1 VDALAY
7 VVTSGWASGISVYTT
22 VLVTGLAG
30 RFAGLESAPNVFE
43 RTDVLVISA
52 VLAGCEFV
60 ADKIPYV
67 DSAWDVVHT
76 VIRTTFA
83 AVIGALISGQA
94 GDLNEALG
102 AVIGGSTALTS
113 HATKASLRLAVN
125 ASPEPFSNLALSLSE
140 DTAVV
145 GVLLLAIHHP
155 WAALAIALA
164 LLLAGIALATLVI
177 RRIRQGLRRLQNR
190 YAGPMGAADG

>member
-7 VVTSGWASGISVYTT
+7 VVTSGWASGISVYAT
-22 VLVTGLAG
+22 VLISGLAG
-30 RFAGLESAPNVFE
+30 RFAGLESSPDVFE
-43 RTDVLVISA
+43 RTDVLVIAA

-67 DSAWDVVHT
+67 DSAWDIVHT

-102 AVIGGSTALTS
+102 AVLGGTTALAS

-164 LLLAGIALATLVI
+164 LLLAAIVVATLVI
-177 RRIRQGLRRLQNR
+177 RRIRQGLRRLQSR
-190 YAGPMGAADG
+190 YAGEA